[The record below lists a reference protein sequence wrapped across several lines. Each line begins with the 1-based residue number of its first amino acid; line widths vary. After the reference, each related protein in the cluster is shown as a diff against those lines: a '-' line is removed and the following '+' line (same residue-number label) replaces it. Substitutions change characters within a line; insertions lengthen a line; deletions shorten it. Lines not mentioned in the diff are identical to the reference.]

1 MRAVK
6 RKFRRATHANK
17 GLNMNITAKEI
28 RNVAVIG
35 HSGEGK
41 TTLCEAMLFNG
52 GMIDRMG
59 KTEDGTTVMDY
70 DELEKSKK
78 MSINLS
84 VAYLIWKGVKIN
96 LLDLPGFYDFEGE
109 RHEGLAACGAAVLVI
124 GANGVLPIGAE
135 SVVEYCLKLGKPLI
149 IFINGMDKAN
159 ADYAGTLNALRE
171 KYSGLLAPIQLPIM
185 SDGKMTG
192 YVNAIQERAYKFS
205 TQGPQEIPIPEE
217 LKKYMDE
224 MQASLM
230 ETAAENDDVLLDK
243 YFDEGRLSKE
253 DAVHGI
259 RKGIATGNVIP
270 VMAGSALQNR
280 GVINLLD
287 EIVRYMP
294 NANERKNSLATDLAA
309 DELVNVQCE
318 EDGPFAAQV
327 FKTVYDSYSGKM
339 NYIKIFRGR
348 LKTGMTVYNPNTET
362 EERIGQ
368 LFMLRGKKAELVTE
382 LTAGDIGAINKLTN
396 TDTNHTLCAV
406 GTNIVFDSI
415 RFPRPSLSLA
425 VKTVNKGDE
434 DKMFAGFNKM
444 REEDY
449 TFSVEKRA
457 DTGELVL
464 SGQGEI
470 HIEVL
475 AKKLK
480 SRYGIDVSLSNPKIP
495 YRETVRATANAE
507 GKHKKQSGGHGQY
520 GHCKVRFEPCD
531 EEFVF
536 GDEVVGGAVPKQY
549 IPAVEKGLRECL
561 AHGVLAGYPVTGL
574 KAVLYDGSYHDVDS
588 SEMAFKAAAA
598 LAFKDGM
605 KNAKPVLL
613 EPVVRLKVA
622 VDGEYLGAVMG
633 DISKRRGRISE
644 SSTEGNITTVVA
656 EVPQSE
662 ITKYATDLR
671 GMTRGQ
677 GKFSTEFL
685 RYEEVPPQLAEKIIE
700 DAKKN

>member
-1 MRAVK
+1 
-6 RKFRRATHANK
+6 
-17 GLNMNITAKEI
+17 MNITAKEI
-28 RNVAVIG
+28 RNVAIIG

-52 GMIDRMG
+52 GVIDRMG
-59 KTEDGTTVMDY
+59 KTEDGTTVTDF
-70 DELEKSKK
+70 DELEKAKK
-78 MSINLS
+78 ISVYTS

-135 SVVEYCLKLGKPLI
+135 SVVEYCLKLGKPLV
-149 IFINGMDKAN
+149 IFINGMDKPN
-159 ADYAGTLNALRE
+159 ADYAGTVAALKE
-171 KYSGLLAPIQLPIM
+171 KYAGKLAPIQLPIM
-185 SDGKMTG
+185 ADGKMTG
-192 YVNAIQERAYKFS
+192 YVNAIQEKAYKFS
-205 TQGPQEIPIPEE
+205 TQGPQEIEIPAE
-217 LKKYMDE
+217 LRGYMEE

-230 ETAAENDDVLLDK
+230 ETAAENDEILLDK
-243 YFDEGRLSKE
+243 YFEEGKLSK
-253 DAVHGI
+253 DDTVHGV

-294 NANERKNSLATDLAA
+294 TANERKNSLATDLNA
-309 DELVNVQCE
+309 DEIVNVNCE

-327 FKTVYDSYSGKM
+327 FKTVYDAYSGKL
-339 NYIKIFRGR
+339 NYIKIFRGK
-348 LKTGMTVYNPNTET
+348 LKSGMTVLNSNTGV

-368 LFMLRGKKAELVTE
+368 IFALRGKKCELVPE
-382 LTAGDIGAINKLTN
+382 LTAGDIGAVNKLTS
-396 TDTNHTLCAV
+396 TDTNHTLCAT
-406 GTNIVFDSI
+406 GTNLQFDPI
-415 RFPRPSLSLA
+415 RFPKPSLSLA
-425 VKTVNKGDE
+425 VNAVTKGDE
-434 DKMFAGFNKM
+434 DKVFAGFNKM
-444 REEDY
+444 SEEDY

-457 DTGELVL
+457 DTGELVV
-464 SGQGEI
+464 SGQGEV
-470 HIEVL
+470 HIEML

-480 SRYGIDVSLSNPKIP
+480 QRYNIDVTLAEPKIP
-495 YRETVRATANAE
+495 YRETIRAVANAE

-520 GHCKVRFEPCD
+520 GHCKVRFEPCE

-561 AHGVLAGYPVTGL
+561 GRGVLAGYPVIGV

-598 LAFKDGM
+598 LAFKEGI

-613 EPVVRLKVA
+613 EPVMKLRVLVA
-622 VDGEYLGAVMG
+622 GDYLGAVMG

-644 SSTEGNITTVVA
+644 SSQEGGLTVVA
-656 EVPQSE
+656 AEVPLSE

-677 GKFSTEFL
+677 GKFSTEFVQ
-685 RYEEVPPQLAEKIIE
+685 YEEVPPQIADKII
-700 DAKKN
+700 KG

>member
-1 MRAVK
+1 
-6 RKFRRATHANK
+6 
-17 GLNMNITAKEI
+17 MNITAKEI
-28 RNVAVIG
+28 RNVAIIG

-52 GMIDRMG
+52 GVIDRMG
-59 KTEDGTTVMDY
+59 KTEDGTTVTDF
-70 DELEKSKK
+70 DELEKAKK
-78 MSINLS
+78 ISVYTS

-135 SVVEYCLKLGKPLI
+135 SVVEYCLKLGKPLV
-149 IFINGMDKAN
+149 IFINGMDKPN
-159 ADYAGTLNALRE
+159 ADYAGTVAALKE
-171 KYSGLLAPIQLPIM
+171 KYAGKLAPIQLPVM
-185 SDGKMTG
+185 ADGKMTG
-192 YVNAIQERAYKFS
+192 YVNAIQEKAYKFS
-205 TQGPQEIPIPEE
+205 TQGPQEIEIPAE
-217 LKKYMDE
+217 LRGYMEE

-230 ETAAENDDVLLDK
+230 ETAAENDEILLDK
-243 YFDEGRLSKE
+243 YFEEGKLSK
-253 DAVHGI
+253 DDTVHGV

-294 NANERKNSLATDLAA
+294 TANERKNSLATDLNA
-309 DELVNVQCE
+309 DEIVNVNCE

-327 FKTVYDSYSGKM
+327 FKTVYDAYSGKL

-348 LKTGMTVYNPNTET
+348 LKSGMTVLNSNTGG

-368 LFMLRGKKAELVTE
+368 IFALRGKKCELVPE
-382 LTAGDIGAINKLTN
+382 LTAGDIGAVNKLTS
-396 TDTNHTLCAV
+396 TDTNHTLCAT
-406 GTNIVFDSI
+406 GTNLQFDPI
-415 RFPRPSLSLA
+415 RFPKPSLSLA
-425 VKTVNKGDE
+425 VNAVTKGDE
-434 DKMFAGFNKM
+434 DKVFAGFNKM
-444 REEDY
+444 SEEDY

-457 DTGELVL
+457 DTGELVV
-464 SGQGEI
+464 SGQGEV
-470 HIEVL
+470 HIEIL

-480 SRYGIDVSLSNPKIP
+480 QRYNIDVTLAEPKIP
-495 YRETVRATANAE
+495 YRETIRAVANAE

-520 GHCKVRFEPCD
+520 GHCKVRFEPCE

-561 AHGVLAGYPVTGL
+561 GRGVLAGYPVIGV

-598 LAFKDGM
+598 LAFKEGI

-613 EPVVRLKVA
+613 EPVMKLRVLVA
-622 VDGEYLGAVMG
+622 GDYLGAVMG

-644 SSTEGNITTVVA
+644 SSQEGGLTVVA
-656 EVPQSE
+656 AEVPLSE

-677 GKFSTEFL
+677 GKFSTEFV
-685 RYEEVPPQLAEKIIE
+685 RYEEVPPQIADKII
-700 DAKKN
+700 KG

>member
-1 MRAVK
+1 
-6 RKFRRATHANK
+6 
-17 GLNMNITAKEI
+17 MNITAKEI
-28 RNVAVIG
+28 RNVAIIG

-52 GMIDRMG
+52 GVIDRMG
-59 KTEDGTTVMDY
+59 KTEDGTTVTDF
-70 DELEKSKK
+70 DELEKAKK
-78 MSINLS
+78 ISVYTS

-135 SVVEYCLKLGKPLI
+135 SVVEYCLKLGKPLV
-149 IFINGMDKAN
+149 IFINGMDKPN
-159 ADYAGTLNALRE
+159 ADYAGTVAALKE
-171 KYSGLLAPIQLPIM
+171 KYAGKLAPIQLPVM
-185 SDGKMTG
+185 ADGKMTG
-192 YVNAIQERAYKFS
+192 YVNAIQEKAYKFS
-205 TQGPQEIPIPEE
+205 TQGPQEIEIPAE
-217 LKKYMDE
+217 LRGYMEE

-230 ETAAENDDVLLDK
+230 ETAAENDEILLDK
-243 YFDEGRLSKE
+243 YFEEGKLSK
-253 DAVHGI
+253 DDTVHGV

-294 NANERKNSLATDLAA
+294 TANERKNSLATDLNA
-309 DELVNVQCE
+309 DEIVNVNCE

-327 FKTVYDSYSGKM
+327 FKTVYDAYSGKL

-348 LKTGMTVYNPNTET
+348 LKSGMTVLNSNTGV

-368 LFMLRGKKAELVTE
+368 IFALRGKKCELVPE
-382 LTAGDIGAINKLTN
+382 LTAGDIGAVNKLTS
-396 TDTNHTLCAV
+396 TDTNHTLCAT
-406 GTNIVFDSI
+406 GTNLQFDPI
-415 RFPRPSLSLA
+415 RFPKPSLSLA
-425 VKTVNKGDE
+425 VNAVTKGDE
-434 DKMFAGFNKM
+434 DKVFAGFNKM
-444 REEDY
+444 SEEDY

-457 DTGELVL
+457 DTGELVV
-464 SGQGEI
+464 SGQGEV
-470 HIEVL
+470 HIEIL

-480 SRYGIDVSLSNPKIP
+480 QRYNIDVTLAEPKIP
-495 YRETVRATANAE
+495 YRETIRAVANAE

-520 GHCKVRFEPCD
+520 GHCKVRFEPCE

-561 AHGVLAGYPVTGL
+561 GRGVLAGYPVIGV

-598 LAFKDGM
+598 LAFKEGI

-613 EPVVRLKVA
+613 EPVMKLRVLVA
-622 VDGEYLGAVMG
+622 GDYLGAVMG

-644 SSTEGNITTVVA
+644 SSQEGGLTVVA
-656 EVPQSE
+656 AEVPLSE

-677 GKFSTEFL
+677 GKFSTEFV
-685 RYEEVPPQLAEKIIE
+685 RYEEVPPQIADKII
-700 DAKKN
+700 KG

>member
-1 MRAVK
+1 
-6 RKFRRATHANK
+6 
-17 GLNMNITAKEI
+17 MNITAKEI
-28 RNVAVIG
+28 RNVAIIG

-52 GMIDRMG
+52 GVIDRMG
-59 KTEDGTTVMDY
+59 KTEDGTTVMDF
-70 DELEKSKK
+70 DDLEKAKK
-78 MSINLS
+78 ISVYTS
-84 VAYLIWKGVKIN
+84 VAYLMWKGVKIN

-159 ADYAGTLNALRE
+159 ADYQGTLAALKE
-171 KYSGLLAPIQLPIM
+171 KYAGKLAPIQLPIM
-185 SDGKMTG
+185 ADGKMTG

-205 TQGPQEIPIPEE
+205 TQGPQEIPVPEE
-217 LKKYMDE
+217 LVSYMND

-230 ETAAENDDVLLDK
+230 ETAAENDEILLDK
-243 YFDEGRLSKE
+243 YFDEGKLSK
-253 DAVHGI
+253 DDSVHGI

-294 NANERKNSLATDLAA
+294 TANERRNTLATDIAA
-309 DELVNVQCE
+309 DEIVNVNCE
-318 EDGPFAAQV
+318 ENGPFAAQV
-327 FKTVYDSYSGKM
+327 FKTVYDAYSGKL
-339 NYIKIFRGR
+339 NYIKIFRGSI
-348 LKTGMTVYNPNTET
+348 KTGQTVLNANTGV

-368 LFMLRGKKAELVTE
+368 LFMLKGKKCELVGE
-382 LTAGDIGAINKLTN
+382 LTAGDIGALNKLTS
-396 TDTNHTLCAV
+396 TDTNHTLCAL
-406 GTNIVFDSI
+406 GTNIQFDPI

-425 VKTVNKGDE
+425 VRTTVKGEE

-444 REEDY
+444 CEEDY

-457 DTGELVL
+457 DTGELII

-470 HIEVL
+470 HLEML

-480 SRYGIDVSLSNPKIP
+480 ARYGIDVILSDPKIP
-495 YRETVRATANAE
+495 YRETIRAVAEAE

-520 GHCKVRFEPCD
+520 GHCKVRFEPC
-531 EEFVF
+531 EEDFIF

-561 AHGVLAGYPVTGL
+561 SKGVLAEYPVIGV

-598 LAFKDGM
+598 LAFKEGM

-613 EPVVRLKVA
+613 EPIMKLKVL

-644 SSTEGNITTVVA
+644 SDNDGAQTVVIA
-656 EVPQSE
+656 EVPLSE

-671 GMTRGQ
+671 GITRGQ
-677 GKFSTEFL
+677 GKFTTEFL
-685 RYEEVPPQLAEKIIE
+685 RYEEVPPQIAEKIIA
-700 DAKKN
+700 DSKK

>member
-1 MRAVK
+1 
-6 RKFRRATHANK
+6 
-17 GLNMNITAKEI
+17 MNITAKDI

-70 DELEKSKK
+70 DELEKLKK
-78 MSINLS
+78 LS
-84 VAYLIWKGVKIN
+84 VNTAVAYLIWKGAKIN

-109 RHEGLAACGAAVLVI
+109 RHEGLAACGAAILVI

-135 SVVEYCLKLGKPLI
+135 SVVDYCLKLNKPLV

-159 ADYAGTLNALRE
+159 ADYTGTVNALRE
-171 KYSGLLAPIQLPIM
+171 KYAGKLAPIQIPIIA
-185 SDGKMTG
+185 DGKMTG
-192 YVNAIQERAYKFS
+192 YVNSIQERAYKFS
-205 TQGPQEIPIPEE
+205 TQGPQEIPVPAE
-217 LKKYMDE
+217 LKKYMEE

-230 ETAAENDDVLLDK
+230 ESAAENDEILLDK
-243 YFDEGRLSKE
+243 YFQDGKLSK
-253 DAVHGI
+253 DDTVHGI
-259 RKGIATGNVIP
+259 RKGILTGSVIP

-294 NANERKNSLATDLAA
+294 NANERRNALATDLLA
-309 DELVNVQCE
+309 DELISVECE
-318 EDGPFAAQV
+318 ENAPFAAQV

-339 NYIKIFRGR
+339 NYIKVFRGK
-348 LKTGMTVYNPNTET
+348 LKAGSTVFNPNTQT

-368 LFMLRGKKAELVTE
+368 IFILRGKKTETVTE
-382 LTAGDIGAINKLTN
+382 LTAGDIGAVNKLTN
-396 TDTNHTLCAV
+396 TDTNHTLCAI
-406 GTNIVFDSI
+406 GTSIQFDPI
-415 RFPRPSLSLA
+415 RFPRPTLSLA
-425 VKTVNKGDE
+425 VKPVNKGDE
-434 DKMFAGFNKM
+434 DKMFSGFNKM

-449 TFSVEKRA
+449 TFAVEKRA

-464 SGQGEI
+464 SGQGEV
-470 HIEVL
+470 HLEVL

-480 SRYGIDVSLSNPKIP
+480 SRYGIGVTLSEPKIP
-495 YRETVRATANAE
+495 YRETIRAVANAE

-520 GHCKVRFEPCD
+520 GHCKVRFEPC
-531 EEFVF
+531 EEDFVF
-536 GDEVVGGAVPKQY
+536 GDEVVGGAVPRQY
-549 IPAVEKGLRECL
+549 IPAVEKGLRECM
-561 AHGVLAGYPVTGL
+561 AKGVLAEYPVIGV

-598 LAFKDGM
+598 LAFKDGI

-613 EPVVRLKVA
+613 EPVVKLKVA
-622 VDGEYLGAVMG
+622 VAGEYLGGVMG

-656 EVPQSE
+656 EVPLSE

-671 GMTRGQ
+671 GLTRGQ

-685 RYEEVPPQLAEKIIE
+685 RYEEVPPQIAEKVV
-700 DAKKN
+700 ATK